1 MSSSL
6 RPARDTASGSQTE
19 VHVKTKGKQVPPAGV
34 APAEVA
40 RATTRGKQL
49 GEAHAQAHPT
59 RAGRWSSAVVAEA
72 RASQHGLP
80 EYKSKTATSDLDA
93 YFDSLIAQRVA
104 VGHDALNAPKRS
116 PPPAMSAKDALRL
129 KESDFL
135 SDSDR
140 RRVSAKRLEM
150 AEEHVIRTGEPWAF
164 VGSELPRAP
173 EGRRGRG
180 HSDS

>member
-1 MSSSL
+1 M
-6 RPARDTASGSQTE
+6 
-19 VHVKTKGKQVPPAGV
+19 
-34 APAEVA
+34 A
-40 RATTRGKQL
+40 RATARGKQL
-49 GEAHAQAHPT
+49 GKAHARPIPLWQ
-59 RAGRWSSAVVAEA
+59 VV
-72 RASQHGLP
+72 RRRLLLP
-80 EYKSKTATSDLDA
+80 ALSMACRSTNQGWSDLDA
-93 YFDSLIAQRVA
+93 YFDSLIAQQVA

-129 KESDFL
+129 KEGDFL

-164 VGSELPRAP
+164 VGSELPRASV
-173 EGRRGRG
+173 GSHGRG